1 MSTQTIPPFNF
12 ENALSELESLVEKLG
27 KGQVSLEEALKSF
40 EQGIGLARQCNQVLQ
55 EAEQK
60 VETLL
65 SYQEP
70 LQTIPFKE

>member
-1 MSTQTIPPFNF
+1 MFNF
-12 ENALSELESLVEKLG
+12 ENALSELESVVEKLG
-27 KGQVSLEEALKSF
+27 KGQLSLEEALKSF
-40 EQGIGLARQCNQVLQ
+40 EQGIGLARQCNQVLK
-55 EAEQK
+55 EAEQT